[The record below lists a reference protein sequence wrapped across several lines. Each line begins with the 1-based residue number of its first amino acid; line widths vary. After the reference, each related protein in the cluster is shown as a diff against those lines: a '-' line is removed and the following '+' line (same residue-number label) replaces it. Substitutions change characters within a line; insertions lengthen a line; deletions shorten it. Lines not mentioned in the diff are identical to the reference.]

1 MIDETRPRAIRR
13 VIENRDE
20 LRTSVV
26 QVVGLATRT
35 LSILTRDLEPE
46 IYGHDRFLEA
56 VKHFVL
62 ARSFSRVRVLISEPT
77 RTMRAGHRFV
87 TLARRLSSYI
97 EFRHLGAE
105 FTPRAEAFLLAD
117 DTALVYRADAS
128 RYEGLCGTWE
138 PAATRR
144 HLDDFDAMW
153 EGSEQ
158 SAELRALRV

>member
-1 MIDETRPRAIRR
+1 MNDDNRPRAIRR
-13 VIENRDE
+13 VIETRDE

-46 IYGHDRFLEA
+46 IYGEDRFLEA
-56 VKHFVL
+56 VKHFIL
-62 ARSFSRVRVLISEPT
+62 AGSFSRVRVLISEPART
-77 RTMRAGHRFV
+77 RRAGHRFV

-97 EFRHLGAE
+97 EFRNLGSE
-105 FTPRAEAFLLAD
+105 FAPPPEAYLLGD
-117 DTALVYRADAS
+117 DTALVYRADAT

-144 HLDDFDAMW
+144 HLDDFDALW
-153 EGSEQ
+153 EASEQ